1 MRKRVLVCVTAMLL
15 VLAICASASAAW
27 IKTENGKAANGR
39 GGPGKDYPLIAPVAY
54 GREIVVTGGSQ
65 NGYTPIML
73 PSGSDEVWVLSRFIV
88 NYNPGKYT
96 PSPKPD
102 SGKSSGNKSD
112 AQNSIYAEFKAA
124 RWVNPYEVT
133 TYHKRSSGMINM
145 RWAPAKNAPLIQ
157 TYRSGETLNVL
168 CELKD
173 WYQVEDPETGKV
185 GFIRRDFLQK

>member
-39 GGPGKDYPLIAPVAY
+39 GGPGKDYPLIATVAY

>member
-39 GGPGKDYPLIAPVAY
+39 GGPGKDYPLIATVAY

-133 TYHKRSSGMINM
+133 TYHKRSSGTINM

>member
-39 GGPGKDYPLIAPVAY
+39 GGPGKDYPLIATVAY

-133 TYHKRSSGMINM
+133 TYHKRSSGTINM
-145 RWAPAKNAPLIQ
+145 RWAPVKNAPLIQ

>member
-39 GGPGKDYPLIAPVAY
+39 GGPGKDYPLITPVAY

-133 TYHKRSSGMINM
+133 TYHKRSSGTINM
-145 RWAPAKNAPLIQ
+145 RWAPVKNAPLIQ
-157 TYRSGETLNVL
+157 SYRSGESLTVL

>member
-102 SGKSSGNKSD
+102 SGKSSDNKSD

-133 TYHKRSSGMINM
+133 TYHKRSSGTINM

-157 TYRSGETLNVL
+157 TYRSGKTLNVL

>member
-39 GGPGKDYPLIAPVAY
+39 GGPGKDYPLIATVAY

-133 TYHKRSSGMINM
+133 TYHKRSSGTINM
-145 RWAPAKNAPLIQ
+145 RWVPAKNAPLIQ
-157 TYRSGETLNVL
+157 SYGSGVTLSVL

>member
-39 GGPGKDYPLIAPVAY
+39 GGPGKDYPLIATVAY

-133 TYHKRSSGMINM
+133 TYHKRSSGTINM

-157 TYRSGETLNVL
+157 SYRSGESLTVL

>member
-1 MRKRVLVCVTAMLL
+1 MLL

-39 GGPGKDYPLIAPVAY
+39 GGPGKDYPLIATVAY

-133 TYHKRSSGMINM
+133 TYHKRSSGTINM

-157 TYRSGETLNVL
+157 SYRSGESLTVL